1 MAYSLVVPDL
11 SEIKMLKYI
20 LNIDSADNPILW
32 LYSSC
37 GHNDEVPD
45 ESSVI
50 GDFDLITAPTIISPV
65 LGYVELDPLQW
76 DISTINGVGVAEYP
90 TQIFTL
96 APGTII
102 YGYVITNNASDF
114 LLWAQRCFFAP
125 VTITATALT
134 FSVTPRFNASS
145 TN

>member
-1 MAYSLVVPDL
+1 MVYSLVVPDL

-20 LNIDSADNPILW
+20 LNVDSADNPILW
-32 LYSSC
+32 LYS
-37 GHNDEVPD
+37 NDEVPD

-50 GDFDLITAPTIISPV
+50 GNFDLIKAPTITSPV

-76 DISTINGVGVAEYP
+76 DINTINGVGVAEYP

-96 APGTII
+96 TLGTTI
-102 YGYVITNNASDF
+102 YGYVITNNDSSS